1 MQIQMN
7 GFHRLL
13 ANSSPKVDK
22 SVWQA
27 RRQMLS
33 DEISIKRTSPVET
46 TISPEARDMWKK
58 MQEDSQKQ
66 DTQQPQTGQ
75 QEWDTEQAQRNEEYD
90 GLMRLVYSWGRDVS
104 NLNKSFETE
113 EHKDALTRKQ
123 EALQE
128 FTRMKALEQ
137 SEERRREQEAQRV
150 SEQSSMQQEEVN
162 KKNSELFMMLES
174 FDKMEEEDEKRNDKE
189 KKDSDSGIQKKE
201 EAVNNYK
208 QNDIVQNGE
217 WLGISAV
224 KKEMHLYDAID
235 EIYQCGLNQLAN
247 IKDAEIKILEETKDI
262 EQMAASDE
270 YTTREKEDIVF
281 GFHLNVGGEYFRWNS
296 ERKWGLREVANAS
309 DVRTE
314 HIGSQHLGAA
324 KEQQEAK
331 QAAAAENTI
340 KQNWQEM
347 YSSYGRQLAKIV
359 QEKID
364 ERNDITSPERKEEPE
379 KEEEN
384 DKNIID
390 TAGNISEEN
399 TKDEQI

>member
-13 ANSSPKVDK
+13 ANSRPKVDK

-75 QEWDTEQAQRNEEYD
+75 QEWDTEQTQRNEEYD
-90 GLMRLVYSWGRDVS
+90 ELTRLVRIWGKYIDDA
-104 NLNKSFETE
+104 NNSFERQ
-113 EHKDALTRKQ
+113 EHWKQ
-123 EALQE
+123 TLEKKQAALQE
-128 FTRMKALEQ
+128 LTRMKALEQ
-137 SEERRREQEAQRV
+137 SEERRREQEAQKS
-150 SEQSSMQQEEVN
+150 SEQSSIHQEEVN
-162 KKNSELFMMLES
+162 KKNSELLMMLES
-174 FDKMEEEDEKRNDKE
+174 FDKIEEDDKEE
-189 KKDSDSGIQKKE
+189 KKDKDEDESAQKKE
-201 EAVNNYK
+201 EALK
-208 QNDIVQNGE
+208 RQEQNGITRTGE
-217 WLGISAV
+217 WMGVSTA
-224 KKEMHLYDAID
+224 KKEMHLNDTID
-235 EIYQCGLNQLAN
+235 EICQYGLNRLARTR
-247 IKDAEIKILEETKDI
+247 EIRAKFLSESKATA
-262 EQMAASDE
+262 QTMASDE
-270 YTTREKEDIVF
+270 YTSREKNMVAFEFNINADSVYM
-281 GFHLNVGGEYFRWNS
+281 ETYY
-296 ERKWGLREVANAS
+296 ERRWGLQEVVNAN
-309 DVRTE
+309 DLRRE
-314 HIGSQHLGAA
+314 HIGIQHLEAA
-324 KEQQEAK
+324 RKQQEAK

-364 ERNDITSPERKEEPE
+364 ERNDITNTERKEEPE

-399 TKDEQI
+399 TKDEQS

>member
-13 ANSSPKVDK
+13 ANSRPKVDK

-75 QEWDTEQAQRNEEYD
+75 QEWDTEQTQRNEEYD
-90 GLMRLVYSWGRDVS
+90 ELTRLVRIWGKYIDDA
-104 NLNKSFETE
+104 NNSFERQ
-113 EHKDALTRKQ
+113 EHWKQ
-123 EALQE
+123 TLEKKQAALQE
-128 FTRMKALEQ
+128 LTRMKALEQ
-137 SEERRREQEAQRV
+137 SEERRREQEAQKS
-150 SEQSSMQQEEVN
+150 SEQSSIHQEEVN
-162 KKNSELFMMLES
+162 KKNSELLLMLES
-174 FDKMEEEDEKRNDKE
+174 FDKIEDDDKDE
-189 KKDSDSGIQKKE
+189 KKDKDEDESAQKKE
-201 EAVNNYK
+201 DALKRQE
-208 QNDIVQNGE
+208 QNGITRTGD
-217 WLGISAV
+217 WMGVSTA
-224 KKEMHLYDAID
+224 KKEMHLNDTID
-235 EIYQCGLNQLAN
+235 EICQYGLNRLARTR
-247 IKDAEIKILEETKDI
+247 EIRAKFLSESKATA
-262 EQMAASDE
+262 QTMASDE
-270 YTTREKEDIVF
+270 YTSREKNMVAFEFNINADSVYM
-281 GFHLNVGGEYFRWNS
+281 ETYY
-296 ERKWGLREVANAS
+296 ERRWGLQEVVNAN
-309 DVRTE
+309 DLRRE
-314 HIGSQHLGAA
+314 HIGIQHLEAA
-324 KEQQEAK
+324 RKQQEAK

-364 ERNDITSPERKEEPE
+364 ERNDITNTERKEEPE

-399 TKDEQI
+399 TKDEQS

>member
-13 ANSSPKVDK
+13 ANSRPKVDK
-22 SVWQA
+22 SAWQA

-75 QEWDTEQAQRNEEYD
+75 QEWDTEQTQRNEEYD
-90 GLMRLVYSWGRDVS
+90 ELTRLVRIWGKYIDDA
-104 NLNKSFETE
+104 NNSFERQ
-113 EHKDALTRKQ
+113 EHWKQ
-123 EALQE
+123 TLEKKQAALQE
-128 FTRMKALEQ
+128 LTRMKALEQ
-137 SEERRREQEAQRV
+137 SEERRREQEAQKS
-150 SEQSSMQQEEVN
+150 SEQSSIHQEEVN
-162 KKNSELFMMLES
+162 KKNSELLMMLES
-174 FDKMEEEDEKRNDKE
+174 FDKIEEDDKEE
-189 KKDSDSGIQKKE
+189 KKDKDEDESAQKKE
-201 EAVNNYK
+201 EALK
-208 QNDIVQNGE
+208 RQEQNGITRTGE
-217 WLGISAV
+217 WMGVSTA
-224 KKEMHLYDAID
+224 KKEMHLNDTID
-235 EIYQCGLNQLAN
+235 EICQYGLNRLARTR
-247 IKDAEIKILEETKDI
+247 EIRAKFLSESKATA
-262 EQMAASDE
+262 QTMASDE
-270 YTTREKEDIVF
+270 YTSREKNMVAFEFNINADSVYM
-281 GFHLNVGGEYFRWNS
+281 ETYY
-296 ERKWGLREVANAS
+296 ERRWGLQEVVNAN
-309 DVRTE
+309 DLRRE
-314 HIGSQHLGAA
+314 HIGIQHLEAA
-324 KEQQEAK
+324 RKQQEAN

-364 ERNDITSPERKEEPE
+364 ERNDITNTERKEEPE

-399 TKDEQI
+399 TKDEQS

>member
-13 ANSSPKVDK
+13 ANSRPKVDK
-22 SVWQA
+22 SAWQA

-75 QEWDTEQAQRNEEYD
+75 QEWDTEQTQRNEEYD
-90 GLMRLVYSWGRDVS
+90 ELTRLVRIWGKYIDDA
-104 NLNKSFETE
+104 NNSFERQ
-113 EHKDALTRKQ
+113 EHWKQ
-123 EALQE
+123 TLEKKQAALQE
-128 FTRMKALEQ
+128 LTRMKALEQ
-137 SEERRREQEAQRV
+137 SEERRREQEAQKS
-150 SEQSSMQQEEVN
+150 SEQSSIHQEEVN
-162 KKNSELFMMLES
+162 KKNSELLMMLES
-174 FDKMEEEDEKRNDKE
+174 FDKIEEDDKEE
-189 KKDSDSGIQKKE
+189 KKDKDEDESAQKKE
-201 EAVNNYK
+201 EALK
-208 QNDIVQNGE
+208 RQEQNGITRTGE
-217 WLGISAV
+217 WMGVSTA
-224 KKEMHLYDAID
+224 KKEMHLNDTID
-235 EIYQCGLNQLAN
+235 EICQYGLNRLARTR
-247 IKDAEIKILEETKDI
+247 EIRAKFLSESKATA
-262 EQMAASDE
+262 QTMASDE
-270 YTTREKEDIVF
+270 YTSREKNMVAFEFNINADSVYM
-281 GFHLNVGGEYFRWNS
+281 ETYY
-296 ERKWGLREVANAS
+296 ERRWGLQEVVNAN
-309 DVRTE
+309 DLRRE
-314 HIGSQHLGAA
+314 HIGIQHLEAA
-324 KEQQEAK
+324 RKQQEAK

-384 DKNIID
+384 DKNIIAA
-390 TAGNISEEN
+390 AGNDSKEN
-399 TKDEQI
+399 TEDEKI

>member
-13 ANSSPKVDK
+13 ANSRPKVDK
-22 SVWQA
+22 SAWQA

-75 QEWDTEQAQRNEEYD
+75 QEWDTEQTQRNEEYD
-90 GLMRLVYSWGRDVS
+90 ELTRLVRIWGKYIDDA
-104 NLNKSFETE
+104 NNSFERQ
-113 EHKDALTRKQ
+113 EHWKQ
-123 EALQE
+123 TLEKKQAALQE
-128 FTRMKALEQ
+128 LTRMKALEQ
-137 SEERRREQEAQRV
+137 SEERRREQEAQKS
-150 SEQSSMQQEEVN
+150 SEQSSIHQEEVN
-162 KKNSELFMMLES
+162 KKNSELLMMLES
-174 FDKMEEEDEKRNDKE
+174 FDKIEEDDKEE
-189 KKDSDSGIQKKE
+189 KKDKDEDESAQKKE
-201 EAVNNYK
+201 EALK
-208 QNDIVQNGE
+208 RQEQNGITRTGE
-217 WLGISAV
+217 WMGVSTA
-224 KKEMHLYDAID
+224 KKEMHLNDTID
-235 EIYQCGLNQLAN
+235 EICQYGLNRLARTR
-247 IKDAEIKILEETKDI
+247 EIRAKFLSESKATA
-262 EQMAASDE
+262 QTMASDE
-270 YTTREKEDIVF
+270 YTSREKNMVAFEFNINADSVYM
-281 GFHLNVGGEYFRWNS
+281 ETYY
-296 ERKWGLREVANAS
+296 ERRWGLQEVVNAN
-309 DVRTE
+309 DLRRE
-314 HIGSQHLGAA
+314 HIGIQHLEAA
-324 KEQQEAK
+324 RKQQEAK

-364 ERNDITSPERKEEPE
+364 EKNDITNPERKEEPE

-399 TKDEQI
+399 TKDEQS

>member
-13 ANSSPKVDK
+13 ANSRPKVDK
-22 SVWQA
+22 SAWQA

-75 QEWDTEQAQRNEEYD
+75 QEWDTEQTQRNEEYD
-90 GLMRLVYSWGRDVS
+90 ELTRLVRIWGKYIDDA
-104 NLNKSFETE
+104 NNSFERQ
-113 EHKDALTRKQ
+113 EHWKQ
-123 EALQE
+123 TLEKKQAALQE
-128 FTRMKALEQ
+128 LTRMKALEQ
-137 SEERRREQEAQRV
+137 SEERRREQEAQKS
-150 SEQSSMQQEEVN
+150 SEQSSIHQEEVN
-162 KKNSELFMMLES
+162 KKNSELLMMLES
-174 FDKMEEEDEKRNDKE
+174 FDKIEEDDKEE
-189 KKDSDSGIQKKE
+189 KKDKDEDESAQKKE
-201 EAVNNYK
+201 EALK
-208 QNDIVQNGE
+208 RQEQNGITRTGE
-217 WLGISAV
+217 WMGVSTA
-224 KKEMHLYDAID
+224 KKEMHLNDTID
-235 EIYQCGLNQLAN
+235 EICQYGLNRLARTR
-247 IKDAEIKILEETKDI
+247 EIRAKFLSESKATA
-262 EQMAASDE
+262 QTMASDE
-270 YTTREKEDIVF
+270 YTSREKNMVAFEFNINADSVIM
-281 GFHLNVGGEYFRWNS
+281 ETYY
-296 ERKWGLREVANAS
+296 ERRWGLQEVVNAN
-309 DVRTE
+309 DLRRE
-314 HIGSQHLGAA
+314 HIGIQHLEAA
-324 KEQQEAK
+324 RKQQEAK

-384 DKNIID
+384 DKNIIAA
-390 TAGNISEEN
+390 AGNDSEEN
-399 TKDEQI
+399 TKDEQS